1 VGQAQRIR
9 MLAWFASFFRVPPFL
24 WGLRVNAAVF
34 AFIIYFFRLLFEL
47 PALILDQSNNF
58 YWFQILTLFYMCPCV
73 YVCVCKENAANPYI
87 GAVVTTKYGKI
98 FYDDAIVVSGERR
111 KRRYG
116 RW

>member
-1 VGQAQRIR
+1 
-9 MLAWFASFFRVPPFL
+9 
-24 WGLRVNAAVF
+24 
-34 AFIIYFFRLLFEL
+34 
-47 PALILDQSNNF
+47 
-58 YWFQILTLFYMCPCV
+58 MCPCV